1 MFSASDLEVKRYST
15 CKAWKDFQCEKQGYS
30 DFVSDPAEAEKFHEE
45 RLGVTYGFWTQ
56 ETPVGYVTLA
66 MASLQRKELP
76 PERKEKK
83 PYRHVPSLLLGQMAR
98 DKRQRGKGVG
108 KVMVDFVIATANTL
122 SKEVGC
128 RFVVVDSERD
138 QIPRYESFGFE
149 ALPADS
155 VDKTVL
161 MFFDL
166 GLRD

>member
-1 MFSASDLEVKRYST
+1 MFSVSDLEVRRYST
-15 CKAWKDFQCEKQGYS
+15 CEVWKDFQCEKQGYS
-30 DFVSDPAEAEKFHEE
+30 DFVSDPAEAEKFREG
-45 RLGVTYGFWTQ
+45 RLGVTYGFWNK
-56 ETPVGYVTLA
+56 EMPVGYVTLA

-76 PERKEKK
+76 TERKEEK

-98 DKRQRGKGVG
+98 DKRHTGRGVG

-122 SKEVGC
+122 SRDVGC
-128 RFVVVDSERD
+128 RFVIVDAERD
-138 QIPRYESFGFE
+138 QVARYESFGFE

-155 VDKTVL
+155 GDKTIL